1 MQMQS
6 LCRLLATSKFSQL
19 QITYDNVN
27 LLRLGSCL
35 VHSSESYQ
43 VVDRKLSPLST
54 PPLLQRDE
62 GESSKAVATD
72 ASSWKIIAPIF
83 AAAEEQPG
91 CVSHISEAL
100 GRMRNE
106 LRRIRNELML
116 QSPFGY
122 TRKTRLLSNQNLK
135 MPVAVSHKLLTRL
148 CTDYTRGSG
157 WGLCFCKST
166 WKTGT
171 WCKFQY
177 KKGKEPSIKILKL
190 SNRLMALSYF
200 MSVITTWPL
209 APLYCRCTATTLH
222 PPHMASTINIRDAW
236 LTLFPNWFLGK
247 RSNDSNSAVVKHY
260 KGPKLPTIM

>member
-1 MQMQS
+1 MDKYRQHYSNPSLAKHLPNTGTIYPIENWSFKQNPPILSETHMQMQR
-6 LCRLLATSKFSQL
+6 LCRLLATSEFSQL

-62 GESSKAVATD
+62 GESSKAFATD

-83 AAAEEQPG
+83 AAVEEQPG

-106 LRRIRNELML
+106 SRRIRNELLL

-148 CTDYTRGSG
+148 CTVYTRGSG
-157 WGLCFCKST
+157 
-166 WKTGT
+166 
-171 WCKFQY
+171 
-177 KKGKEPSIKILKL
+177 
-190 SNRLMALSYF
+190 
-200 MSVITTWPL
+200 
-209 APLYCRCTATTLH
+209 
-222 PPHMASTINIRDAW
+222 
-236 LTLFPNWFLGK
+236 
-247 RSNDSNSAVVKHY
+247 
-260 KGPKLPTIM
+260 